1 MNSKRGGVTL
11 TVDGVDYTFRITT
24 NALIAYKDMMGHSF
38 QEGLEAIQANQDDF
52 RTARAVIWAALAH
65 DKDISVEDAGDVMDA
80 VGLPAALAAFTEAVS
95 LAFPPPDAAAV
106 GNGKAVKAA
115 KPKTKPQTK
124 PKTPTT

>member
-11 TVDGVDYTFRITT
+11 TVDGVDYLFRITT

-52 RTARAVIWAALAH
+52 RTARAVIWTALAH
-65 DKDISVEDAGDVMDA
+65 DKEMTVEDAGDVMDA

-95 LAFPPPDAAAV
+95 LAFPQPGAAAV
-106 GNGKAVKAA
+106 GNVKAVKTA
-115 KPKTKPQTK
+115 KPQTK
-124 PKTPTT
+124 PKTTPKKQTR